1 MPPSSILGAPA
12 GSRYDPCPM
21 QTHIIKARLAAF
33 QQTGTQPCMLV
44 QGLCWSQNKQVEP
57 STLLQPAHAA
67 CCRKPW
73 PHSASPPALRAA
85 CLQMVN
91 HAAVSE
97 LLKEAEIMARL
108 RHPNIVWVYGV
119 VLPPP
124 QEPQED
130 EDDEEFDTPL
140 PGEGPFEIGAACHV
154 GHCLAAAGMALAA
167 AATVGT
173 ASLPWD

>member
-1 MPPSSILGAPA
+1 
-12 GSRYDPCPM
+12 M
-21 QTHIIKARLAAF
+21 QT
-33 QQTGTQPCMLV
+33 
-44 QGLCWSQNKQVEP
+44 
-57 STLLQPAHAA
+57 
-67 CCRKPW
+67 
-73 PHSASPPALRAA
+73 
-85 CLQMVN
+85 VN

-124 QEPQED
+124 QEPQEY
-130 EDDEEFDTPL
+130 EDDEDFDTPL

-167 AATVGT
+167 AAPVGT
-173 ASLPWD
+173 ASLPWDQGTLLLRGLVGQADSGVYVHRPADSMRLACLSLARGA